1 MFPQNLTLSL
11 SVKESPAESRQLLSD
26 LLRGN
31 QSVSGTVVKSTPA
44 QNPAGSFQVQVEING
59 RNVQLITQQ
68 QPENGSQIQLSR
80 GQDGKL
86 VAQVTVQPG
95 TPLPL
100 KPATTALPQPTLP
113 AQIQLSQVSGSPLQ
127 LPAGTSIS
135 AVVIKNTPLQLLAT
149 PQPATNSAATYARPL
164 STGEA
169 TGTSPTLPSNRNSGP
184 ASTPTVQ
191 STVHSAQ
198 GSQAPASRA
207 PANTAQPAPGIPST
221 TAESAQQSNPRATG
235 MQQPAPAAPPAATQ
249 SQSNTA
255 AATQSSTV
263 PASSQSSGQLPP
275 GATAS
280 RAAQPVQ
287 TTSSTP
293 PVASPA
299 GQTAP
304 PTAPI
309 TNSTGASAQ
318 PAAATTSPGPTS
330 APQQAQTTGSAASP
344 VNTAQSPAGAAPQT
358 TTTSASGQTG
368 FNLQLLLSDGRSL
381 TLRSESPLPPNT
393 TIKLTQ
399 VSPQQFTAVP
409 ESSTANKTAT
419 ANEQAII
426 QDALRNALP
435 LQQPVGDALSQL
447 QATTQQNASANL
459 SSVVRSMLQLFGLRP
474 GNAEAPRTVQSNV
487 QLGGLQTESNIAL
500 SGKVEKRDMKAVLQ
514 QLQQHAAELPA
525 EQRGRLEQLIQSIQS
540 RITSNQLSSLQQWK
554 EQPDGSFE
562 RVMQL
567 DIPVMQR
574 NNVDNIE
581 LRISQEASRNEEG
594 TLTTQWRV
602 RLHFELEEKG
612 SVDAELK
619 LNADDEVQIQFWCSH
634 KRTHQQ
640 IQQKLEDF
648 GGQLRQRGFNEAEL
662 SSYHGKAPHRQKES
676 IDKRLVDIHT

>member
-26 LLRGN
+26 LLRGS
-31 QSVSGTVVKSTPA
+31 QSVSGTVVKSTPT

-135 AVVIKNTPLQLLAT
+135 AVVIKNTPLQLPAT

-191 STVHSAQ
+191 STAHSAQ
-198 GSQAPASRA
+198 GSQATASRA
-207 PANTAQPAPGIPST
+207 PANTAQPTPGIPST
-221 TAESAQQSNPRATG
+221 TGESAQQNNARATG
-235 MQQPAPAAPPAATQ
+235 MQQPAPPAATQ
-249 SQSNTA
+249 SQGTTA
-255 AATQSSTV
+255 AATQVSTV
-263 PASSQSSGQLPP
+263 PVSSQGSGQIPA

-280 RAAQPVQ
+280 RPAQPVP
-287 TTSSTP
+287 TTPSTP
-293 PVASPA
+293 PVASAA
-299 GQTAP
+299 GQAAT
-304 PTAPI
+304 PTSPA
-309 TNSTGASAQ
+309 TNSPGASAQ
-318 PAAATTSPGPTS
+318 PAAATTPPGPTS
-330 APQQAQTTGSAASP
+330 VPQQAQTTGPAVSP

-358 TTTSASGQTG
+358 TATSASGQTG

-540 RITSNQLSSLQQWK
+540 RLTSNQLSSLQQWK

-581 LRISQEASRNEEG
+581 LRISQEASRNAEG

-648 GGQLRQRGFNEAEL
+648 GGQLQQRGFNEAEL